1 MSLLVAA
8 IDFGTTYSGWAFSFK
23 HEFESDPTK
32 CSAKNWSGGQLVS
45 MKGPTCVLINPD
57 GQTLHSFGF
66 DAESKYADLAG
77 EEEHSTWYF
86 FRRFKMKLFSQK
98 GVQRDAI
105 LEGENGKKLPA
116 KRVFSLS
123 IKYLKDDLIK
133 TSNDRISGSAV
144 GEADMHWVLTVPA
157 IWNDAAKQFMREAA
171 QDAGI
176 AGDHLTIALEPEAA
190 SLYCRHLPIEK
201 SEKSGPEKMSLSSF
215 GPGKRYLV
223 LDAGGGTVDITV
235 HEILPGGRLKELHK
249 ASGGAWGGTKIDDAF
264 YEFMVEITGTGADIR
279 TKVMDK
285 FKEEHMEDYIDL
297 FRDFEIKKRAI
308 GPDGDSKV
316 TFKMPVALLTMVQQI
331 RNKTLDEAIKN
342 TKYASDVKSTSD
354 KLRVNQK
361 VAKGF
366 FDASMRS
373 ITNHVKD
380 LLRVPSCRNIDA
392 IVMVG
397 GFSESPLLQHAIKQ
411 TFSSTQVIIPNEA
424 GLAVLRG
431 AVIFGH
437 KPSMITSRISK
448 YTYGTDISPEFD
460 PAKHSFFKGKIDKDG
475 VHRCHGKFSTLVK
488 SGDTLEVGKAQNEE
502 IYSTVFDEQE
512 EMGMD
517 IYVAHNKVPEYIDDD
532 GCYRIGTF
540 SVPVSG
546 RGKGRTVKVRM
557 IFGGTE
563 NDVECEE
570 MATGKITHLLVD
582 CLS

>member
-32 CSAKNWSGGQLVS
+32 CSAKNWTGGQLVS

-57 GQTLHSFGF
+57 GETLHSFGY

-77 EEEHSTWYF
+77 DEEHSTWYF
-86 FRRFKMKLFSQK
+86 FRRFKMKLFSEK
-98 GVQRDAI
+98 GVQRDTI

-171 QDAGI
+171 QEAGI

-201 SEKSGPEKMSLSSF
+201 SEKSGPEKISLSSF

-264 YEFMVEITGTGADIR
+264 YNFMVEITGTGTGER
-279 TKVMDK
+279 TKVMDE
-285 FKEEHMEDYIDL
+285 FKKKHMEDYIDL
-297 FRDFEIKKRAI
+297 FRDFEIKKRAV
-308 GPDGDSKV
+308 GPDRDSKV

-331 RNKTLDEAIKN
+331 RNKTLDETIKN
-342 TKYASDVKSTSD
+342 TKYASDVKSTGD

-366 FDASMRS
+366 FHASMRS
-373 ITNHVKD
+373 IINHVED
-380 LLRVPSCRNIDA
+380 LLRDPSCRNIDA

-397 GFSESPLLQHAIKQ
+397 GFSESPLLQHEIKQ
-411 TFSSTQVIIPNEA
+411 NFRRTQIIIPNEA
-424 GLAVLRG
+424 GLAVLKG

-437 KPSMITSRISK
+437 RPSVIASRVSK
-448 YTYGTDISPEFD
+448 YTYGINTNTIFD
-460 PAKHSFFKGKIDKDG
+460 SNEHLQSKSQYVDG
-475 VHRCHGKFSTLVK
+475 VQYCKDKFDTHVR
-488 SGDTLEVGKAQNEE
+488 SGDTLEVGKAQTEKSYSP
-502 IYSTVFDEQE
+502 IYENQK
-512 EMGMD
+512 EMGVH
-517 IYVAHNKVPEYIDDD
+517 IYAALNKVPKYIDDD
-532 GCYRIGTF
+532 GCYKIGALT
-540 SVPVSG
+540 VPCPG
-546 RGKGRTVKVRM
+546 NGTDREMRVRM
-557 IFGGTE
+557 IYGGTE
-563 NDVECEE
+563 IDVECKN
-570 MATGKITHLLVD
+570 MKTGTTTHRSIDFLT
-582 CLS
+582 